1 MGYSGSTDSIAATAT
16 AAYDV
21 DALLSDAKGERLG
34 VDPRKLAQFV
44 RLLQGGRATAGNG
57 FNGDVDGDPDDPQGA
72 GTQTLR
78 CACMRTF
85 IEISSLY
92 IHSIVCYNNSLV
104 QLAMSQHVCNA
115 SSALGILLFT
125 HCYDGLEH
133 NMLSV

>member
-1 MGYSGSTDSIAATAT
+1 MLHSSLPRARCTHTLHWQAEEAAAAAALEDATNGQSDAPTMGYSGSTDSIATAT

-57 FNGDVDGDPDDPQGA
+57 FNGDADGDPDDPQGA

-85 IEISSLY
+85 IEFSSIY
-92 IHSIVCYNNSLV
+92 IL
-104 QLAMSQHVCNA
+104 
-115 SSALGILLFT
+115 
-125 HCYDGLEH
+125 
-133 NMLSV
+133 